1 MHLTL
6 TLLPSGYMTVVPRTV
21 GSSDAEVVELLNGTL
36 SSDRSALLALSLERA
51 VSDLIEMKHAGTC

>member
-21 GSSDAEVVELLNGTL
+21 GSSDAEVVQLLNGTL
-36 SSDRSALLALSLERA
+36 PEDRSSALALRLERA
-51 VSDLIEMKHAGTC
+51 TNDLIEMMHAGTC